1 MELLEDMGS
10 TLNRLENYTRVPPT
24 KEMTEIIVK
33 IFVHM
38 ISTLAVVTNQVKQGR
53 LSEYSLADWS
63 LAILLNREQTNL
75 RESY

>member
-1 MELLEDMGS
+1 
-10 TLNRLENYTRVPPT
+10 
-24 KEMTEIIVK
+24 
-33 IFVHM
+33 M